1 MKKILFFVL
10 TIIILGGMLLVS
22 CGKQAASPTPTPTP
36 TKTQTPTPTPTQTP
50 TPTANMTAAA
60 MRTIA
65 NEVEALEVPGPDP
78 NGKFGGRLHLVGP
91 MNIANMGDPAQ
102 NSNPTD
108 ASYTAVACE
117 PLLRYDGDGNLVPW
131 LAWKFEIADD
141 GSAITFYLRKGIM
154 FQDGTPFNA
163 EAVKYCLDI
172 QLAPTAVW
180 PDLKVCDKCE
190 VLDEYTVRLHF
201 KDGKLNWPAVKALA
215 GGFSGLMF
223 SPTYLK
229 NNTPEY
235 KRLHMVG
242 TGPFKLSEF
251 KRDEYVKFD
260 RYDDYW
266 RGKPFLDGIDY
277 KIISDMNTQLIAYR
291 SGEIDTLGVQAKD
304 RAALEADGFTVTEM
318 PQIFV
323 SNLALLPSSAD
334 PNSPL
339 ADIRVRRACEY
350 AINKQELVDTIGY
363 GLGIV
368 ANQLYPE
375 SDPCHNPDTVGYPYD
390 PVKAK
395 ELLKEAGYGE
405 GLKLKFYQVDFLSM
419 DFPLAIQ
426 DMWSQVGIETEIV
439 RLSILQINDM
449 VSGPTAKGWDGW
461 FYSYAVAG
469 PGIDPAQALSYG
481 PISDNLFWI
490 SNYEPP
496 DLIELAKEGATELNP
511 EKRVKIYQEIS
522 KKMVDDYAQWLFLY
536 YPIGLVS
543 VSPRVKGVDP
553 NQGSQFMYAF
563 AWVED

>member
-1 MKKILFFVL
+1 MKKVLFL
-10 TIIILGGMLLVS
+10 ALIIVILGGASLIS
-22 CGKQAASPTPTPTP
+22 CGKQTATPTPSPSPTPTPL
-36 TKTQTPTPTPTQTP
+36 QTPTP
-50 TPTANMTAAA
+50 TPTANMTAAV

-65 NEVEALEVPGPDP
+65 NVVEALEVPGPDP
-78 NGKFGGRLHLVGP
+78 NGKYGGRLHLVGP
-91 MNIANMGDPAQ
+91 MNVANMGDPTQ

-117 PLLRYDGDGNLVPW
+117 SLLRYDGDGNLSPW
-131 LAWKFEIADD
+131 LAWKYAIAED
-141 GSAITFYLRKGIM
+141 GSSITFWLREGIK

-163 EAVKYCLDI
+163 EAVKYNLDF
-172 QLAPTAVW
+172 QLDPKAVW
-180 PDLKVCDKCE
+180 PDLKVFEKCE
-190 VLDEYTVRLHF
+190 AIDEYTVKLTF
-201 KDGKLNWPAVKALA
+201 KDSKLNWPAIKALA
-215 GGFSGLMF
+215 GGFSGLIF

-242 TGPFKLSEF
+242 TGPFKLVEF

-260 RYDDYW
+260 RFDDYW

-291 SGEIDTLGVQAKD
+291 SGEIDTLMVQAKD
-304 RAALEADGFTVTEM
+304 RAALEADGFEVVEM

-323 SNLALLPSSAD
+323 SNLALLASSND

-339 ADIRVRRACEY
+339 SDIRVRQACEY
-350 AINKQELVDTIGY
+350 AINKQQLVDTIGY
-363 GLGIV
+363 GLGKV

-375 SDPCHNPDTVGYPYD
+375 SDPCHNPDTVGYPYN
-390 PVKAK
+390 PEKAR
-395 ELLKEAGYGE
+395 ELLKEAGYEE
-405 GLKLKFYQVDFLSM
+405 GLKLKFYQVDFLTM

-426 DMWSQVGIETEIV
+426 DMWNQVGIETEIV

-461 FYSYAVAG
+461 FYSYAMAG
-469 PGIDPAQALSYG
+469 PGFDPAQALMYG

-496 DLIELAKEGATELNP
+496 ELIELAHQGASEVNP
-511 EKRVKIYQEIS
+511 EKRIKIYQEIS

-536 YPIGLVS
+536 YPIGLTS
-543 VSPRVKGVDP
+543 VSPRIKGTSLT
-553 NQGSQFMYAF
+553 QGSQFYYAF